1 MLHQFT
7 RDMLLGGVGYP
18 LLEILYRGRT
28 HWTMALTGGAA
39 LALLRR
45 AGLAQKRRPL
55 WQQALWG
62 GLMITALE
70 YAVGWVF
77 NRSHR
82 IWDYRRMPL
91 NLHGQICLAYSACWC
106 ALSALALALMGR
118 GRGA

>member
-45 AGLAQKRRPL
+45 TGLAQKRRPL

-106 ALSALALALMGR
+106 ALSAMVLALMGG
-118 GRGA
+118 GRRA